1 MCWQHDSTLHH
12 RLADTALKKTN
23 GTLELIYVNQNR
35 IMLLLLHRVVDPTIQ
50 KLIDDKWSKTMYT
63 FLENV
68 TEIIEHQVNLDT
80 YFTILIFI

>member
-50 KLIDDKWSKTMYT
+50 KLIDDK
-63 FLENV
+63 
-68 TEIIEHQVNLDT
+68 
-80 YFTILIFI
+80 